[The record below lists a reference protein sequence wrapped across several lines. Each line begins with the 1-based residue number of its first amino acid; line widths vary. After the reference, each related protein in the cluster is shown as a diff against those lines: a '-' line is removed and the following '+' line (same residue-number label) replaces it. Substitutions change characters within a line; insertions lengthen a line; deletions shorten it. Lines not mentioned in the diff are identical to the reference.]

1 MLEPA
6 KPAPLPWTL
15 RTGLLGMTTL
25 YYWAAFF
32 WHPVWLRH
40 VGIIQYKGWFLD
52 AFALLASSDAAALGL
67 DPYAPN
73 PLDYFHRAHVYSH
86 WWLHLHDLGL
96 TRADVVWVGAGLGA
110 GFLLT
115 ALWRLRPASPGQFLW
130 YLAVL
135 CSSPVILGVDR
146 ANNDLVIFILL
157 TPLVPCLLSRHGAVR
172 LLAPLLVIAAAM
184 LKYYPAAAGLLLL
197 TAAPRQEVR
206 ARVAITLGLLALAG
220 WGVAGDLAHFGQIG
234 PKPEGL
240 MSFGAAAAF
249 NTLGWSGWMP
259 KAVGLAAGAAAAA
272 ACWFRRTLRDWQ
284 PAPEQQSDW
293 LHFVLGAALLTGCF
307 FLGMNYGYR
316 WIFSIWMA
324 PFLWKLP
331 ADPAA
336 PGAVQRLTRGLRWL
350 LLLSLWWDPVCCFVI
365 NQLTG
370 VMPGGM
376 IVRVADG
383 LFLAGQPIDWA
394 FFLGLLVFLT
404 AFARRGIDLLR
415 ARTG

>member
-1 MLEPA
+1 
-6 KPAPLPWTL
+6 
-15 RTGLLGMTTL
+15 
-25 YYWAAFF
+25 
-32 WHPVWLRH
+32 
-40 VGIIQYKGWFLD
+40 
-52 AFALLASSDAAALGL
+52 
-67 DPYAPN
+67 
-73 PLDYFHRAHVYSH
+73 
-86 WWLHLHDLGL
+86 
-96 TRADVVWVGAGLGA
+96 
-110 GFLLT
+110 
-115 ALWRLRPASPGQFLW
+115 
-130 YLAVL
+130 
-135 CSSPVILGVDR
+135 
-146 ANNDLVIFILL
+146 
-157 TPLVPCLLSRHGAVR
+157 
-172 LLAPLLVIAAAM
+172 
-184 LKYYPAAAGLLLL
+184 
-197 TAAPRQEVR
+197 
-206 ARVAITLGLLALAG
+206 
-220 WGVAGDLAHFGQIG
+220 
-234 PKPEGL
+234 
-240 MSFGAAAAF
+240 
-249 NTLGWSGWMP
+249 MP